1 MKVGD
6 LVRVSTRDDDNRHVY
21 YDRIG
26 VVVNT
31 WTNHKNKLQGVDV
44 LLENGNI
51 KNVRPSALGLIQ

>member
-6 LVRVSTRDDDNRHVY
+6 LVRVSTRDEDNRHVY

-44 LLENGNI
+44 LLENGNV
-51 KNVRPSALGLIQ
+51 KNVGPWSVGLIQ